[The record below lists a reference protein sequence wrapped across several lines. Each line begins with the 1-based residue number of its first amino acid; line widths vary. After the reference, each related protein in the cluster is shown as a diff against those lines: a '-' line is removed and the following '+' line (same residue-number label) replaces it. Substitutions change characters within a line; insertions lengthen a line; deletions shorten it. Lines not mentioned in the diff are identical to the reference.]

1 MARNEHE
8 RISSADSDW
17 NCRCIYP
24 LADVFCFVQRRRGLT
39 QAASNFAAFCVAA
52 AFSFYVNMLYT
63 FDSKTSVFGYLLFM
77 CLMGGASFGI
87 GSIADTRGW
96 HGLLTV
102 TVFTALNLTLGY
114 GFFRF
119 VLFRQQ
125 RS

>member
-1 MARNEHE
+1 MNMKGFPALTVIGIADAFIHWQMFFVLC
-8 RISSADSDW
+8 SA
-17 NCRCIYP
+17 
-24 LADVFCFVQRRRGLT
+24 VGLT

-114 GFFRF
+114 GFIRF